1 MSLHVT
7 TRSLPA
13 SLLGFVVFWV
23 TWRALKFPGAVEP
36 TGRAVEQD
44 EIHAERLIAPRG
56 SSTTRMPPS
65 QPKRRDPQHLPHIPA
80 ISAYVEIVNQV
91 DSGALKFQFDKEPG
105 ALKIDARDLLRRAL
119 SIARA
124 MGADQTAG
132 SAVRIIAS
140 LIGHS
145 GSSAFRPTTTTAV
158 SMSLTGSCFSSELA
172 PGPSIMGVE
181 DEAEQS
187 TERPCC
193 NERQVQAIGRT
204 HLIHRPA
211 RDIIPP
217 QGGAR
222 VSSYRM

>member
-1 MSLHVT
+1 MSGWGH
-7 TRSLPA
+7 SLP
-13 SLLGFVVFWV
+13 
-23 TWRALKFPGAVEP
+23 
-36 TGRAVEQD
+36 GRNQQQV
-44 EIHAERLIAPRG
+44 
-56 SSTTRMPPS
+56 
-65 QPKRRDPQHLPHIPA
+65 QPCP
-80 ISAYVEIVNQV
+80 
-91 DSGALKFQFDKEPG
+91 
-105 ALKIDARDLLRRAL
+105 L
-119 SIARA
+119 SP
-124 MGADQTAG
+124 
-132 SAVRIIAS
+132 IAS

-158 SMSLTGSCFSSELA
+158 SMSLTGSCFSSESA